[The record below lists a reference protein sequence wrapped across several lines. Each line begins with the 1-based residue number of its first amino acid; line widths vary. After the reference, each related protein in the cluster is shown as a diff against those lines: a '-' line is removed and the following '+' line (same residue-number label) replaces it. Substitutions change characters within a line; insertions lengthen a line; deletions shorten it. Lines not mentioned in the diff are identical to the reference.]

1 MPAMMPRKAEKS
13 RAPATASETAKTPET
28 AGGGKLP
35 TVSGSGPGE
44 WNDSLVAGIAQVC
57 AGSDL
62 RGDDMGAAAKR
73 ARAGLAAM
81 NGIVLIC
88 REK

>member
-1 MPAMMPRKAEKS
+1 MPTMKPRKAEKS
-13 RAPATASETAKTPET
+13 RVPATAGDASSATASEGA
-28 AGGGKLP
+28 LP

-73 ARAGLAAM
+73 ARGDSPP
-81 NGIVLIC
+81 
-88 REK
+88 